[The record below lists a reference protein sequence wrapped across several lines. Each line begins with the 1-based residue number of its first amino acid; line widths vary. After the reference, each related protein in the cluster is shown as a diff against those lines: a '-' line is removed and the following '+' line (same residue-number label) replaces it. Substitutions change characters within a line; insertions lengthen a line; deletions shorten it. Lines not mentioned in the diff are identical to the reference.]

1 MKRLEFRISEDIH
14 LSQMELSNSKYIF
27 YHILYLVFS
36 EHSIFDRMIAAK
48 WKNEIFYIC
57 IVITCNL

>member
-14 LSQMELSNSKYIF
+14 LLQMELSNSKYIF

-48 WKNEIFYIC
+48 
-57 IVITCNL
+57 